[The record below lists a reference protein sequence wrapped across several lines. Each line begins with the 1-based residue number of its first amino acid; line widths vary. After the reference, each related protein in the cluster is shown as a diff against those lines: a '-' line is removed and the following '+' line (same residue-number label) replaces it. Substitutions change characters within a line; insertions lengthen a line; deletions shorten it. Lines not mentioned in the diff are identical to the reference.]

1 MLRRSVAPPEPL
13 SLREGDTQPMVHA
26 ADPAEPLRPVQPM
39 QPLPLPRSAVPVP
52 TAGERLRDRLRAA
65 ALHLLLSAA
74 VAGAV
79 LAVVFLAWYPSPLP
93 QLMGVG
99 AILLIMLGA
108 DVVLGPLFTLI
119 VFDRR
124 KRSLRWDLA
133 TIAALQV
140 AALAYGLYT
149 IYQGRPAFVVLV
161 KDRFEVISPADL
173 RVEDRAAARGNPS
186 ALIDPAGPRWVA
198 SRMPDSA
205 QERSDILFESVTH
218 GRDVQHHPR
227 LYADYAGAAAAALE
241 RALPIAR
248 LRTLNPGQGA
258 EVDALVARTGRA
270 ESALRYLPLRGPAKD
285 GAVIVGHPD
294 GRILEV
300 VPLLPW

>member
-1 MLRRSVAPPEPL
+1 MLRRSVAVPEPL
-13 SLREGDTQPMVHA
+13 SLREGDTQPMSHPA
-26 ADPAEPLRPVQPM
+26 HPAEPMRPVAPM
-39 QPLPLPRSAVPVP
+39 QPLPPPRSVAVEP
-52 TAGERLRDRLRAA
+52 TARQRLLDRLRAA
-65 ALHLLLSAA
+65 GVHLALSSA
-74 VAGAV
+74 VAAAV
-79 LAVVFLAWYPSPLP
+79 LAVVFLAWYPGPLS
-93 QLMGVG
+93 QLLGVG

-140 AALAYGLYT
+140 AALLYGLYT

-173 RVEDRAAARGNPS
+173 RPEDRAAARGNPF
-186 ALIDPAGPRWVA
+186 ARIDPTGPRWVA

-205 QERSDILFESVTH
+205 QERSDILIEAISH

-227 LYADYAGAAAAALE
+227 LYDDYAVAAPSALE
-241 RALPIAR
+241 RALPIER
-248 LRTLNPGQGA
+248 LRTLNREHGA
-258 EVDALVARTGRA
+258 RIDALVARTGRD
-270 ESALRYLPLRGPAKD
+270 ESTLRYLPLRGPAKD

-294 GRILEV
+294 GRVLEV
-300 VPLLPW
+300 VALLPW